1 MKMIIRNVKIHNFKI
16 LREADVDFKP
26 GMNLLIGI
34 NGAGKSTFLQALHVL
49 ISWLI
54 ARIVSKNGKGRFI
67 TNDSITTRM
76 PDCRLEITMDND
88 VSWSLYKQQSTVRVE
103 AKSKSDLSQLNDFV
117 RNYYENNL
125 NEDLQLKNVP
135 LFAFYSV
142 DRAVTDVPKYVHHIH
157 HLLPVDIYSK
167 FDDEKINFRDFFEW
181 FRDKEDIENEDYRQ
195 LKLELFQPDR
205 QLQAVRDA
213 LSIALPQYS
222 NLRIQRSPR
231 AIMVDKDGDSFKF
244 DQLSDGEKCYIT
256 LIGDIARKIA
266 MANPDME
273 QPLEASGVVIIDEI
287 DLHLHPSWQQN
298 IISNLTKAFRNVQ
311 FIVTTHSPFVVS
323 STEPTENNQV
333 LTLTDGNIEPATE
346 DDYGAEVQDV
356 LLNTFKLDTLR
367 NKEVQGH
374 IDHLWRIISSV
385 GYDESEA
392 NREIAWLRNHL
403 SENDKEFVKIKLQM
417 ALIKKKEA
425 GHDAHN

>member
-1 MKMIIRNVKIHNFKI
+1 MILQNVKIQNFKI

-34 NGAGKSTFLQALHVL
+34 NGAGKSTFLQALHILV
-49 ISWLI
+49 SWLI
-54 ARIVSKNGKGRFI
+54 ARIASKNGKGCFI
-67 TNDSITTRM
+67 TNDSITSCM
-76 PDCRLEITMDND
+76 PDCKLEITMDNG
-88 VSWSLYKQQSTVRVE
+88 VSWSLYKQRSTVRVE
-103 AKSKSDLSQLNDFV
+103 TKSKSDLSQLNDFV
-117 RNYYENNL
+117 RNYYENNS
-125 NEDLQLKNVP
+125 NEDLQLKHVP

-142 DRAVTDVPKYVHHIH
+142 DRAVTEVPKYVHHIH

-181 FRDKEDIENEDYRQ
+181 FREKEDIENENYRQ
-195 LKLELFQPDR
+195 LSSGRFRPDR
-205 QLQAVRDA
+205 QLKAVREA

-231 AIMVDKDGDSFKF
+231 AIMVDKDGDSFEF

-273 QPLEASGVVIIDEI
+273 QPLDAPGVVIIDEI
-287 DLHLHPSWQQN
+287 DLHLHPSWQQT

-323 STEPTENNQV
+323 STEPSVNNQV
-333 LTLTDGNIEPATE
+333 LTLTDGNIEPSTA
-346 DDYGAEVQDV
+346 DDYGAEVQNV
-356 LLNTFKLDTLR
+356 LLNTFRLDTLR
-367 NKEVQGH
+367 NNEVQGH
-374 IDHLWRIISSV
+374 IDHLWRIISSMD
-385 GYDESEA
+385 YDEAEA
-392 NREIAWLRNHL
+392 DNEITWLRNHL
-403 SENDKEFVKIKLQM
+403 SENDKEFLKIKLQM

-425 GHDAHN
+425 GHDAHK

>member
-1 MKMIIRNVKIHNFKI
+1 
-16 LREADVDFKP
+16 
-26 GMNLLIGI
+26 
-34 NGAGKSTFLQALHVL
+34 
-49 ISWLI
+49 
-54 ARIVSKNGKGRFI
+54 
-67 TNDSITTRM
+67 
-76 PDCRLEITMDND
+76 
-88 VSWSLYKQQSTVRVE
+88 
-103 AKSKSDLSQLNDFV
+103 
-117 RNYYENNL
+117 
-125 NEDLQLKNVP
+125 
-135 LFAFYSV
+135 
-142 DRAVTDVPKYVHHIH
+142 
-157 HLLPVDIYSK
+157 
-167 FDDEKINFRDFFEW
+167 
-181 FRDKEDIENEDYRQ
+181 
-195 LKLELFQPDR
+195 
-205 QLQAVRDA
+205 
-213 LSIALPQYS
+213 
-222 NLRIQRSPR
+222 
-231 AIMVDKDGDSFKF
+231 
-244 DQLSDGEKCYIT
+244 
-256 LIGDIARKIA
+256 
-266 MANPDME
+266 ME

-425 GHDAHN
+425 GHDAHK